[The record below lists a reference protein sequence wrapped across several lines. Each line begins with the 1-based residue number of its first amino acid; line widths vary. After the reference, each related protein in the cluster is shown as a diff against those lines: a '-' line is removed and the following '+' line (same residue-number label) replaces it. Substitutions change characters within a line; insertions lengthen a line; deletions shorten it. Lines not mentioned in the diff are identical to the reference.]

1 MHSTENEDPFVKI
14 ASLIGGEEYHKVAR
28 ALLNTEDATDEEIAG
43 ATGMRINIIRKVLY
57 DMFGKALITGIRVK
71 DEKKGWFVYRWRAKR
86 DQAENFIENQK
97 KKILDRLQKRLEYE
111 ESSEFYHCGGTNCPR
126 IKFDYAMELFFKCP
140 NCKNPLNMVN
150 NEKVKDALRYKIE
163 QILLDISSKEEI
175 SS

>member
-14 ASLIGGEEYHKVAR
+14 ANLIGGEEYHKVAR

-97 KKILDRLQKRLEYE
+97 KKILDRLQ
-111 ESSEFYHCGGTNCPR
+111 
-126 IKFDYAMELFFKCP
+126 
-140 NCKNPLNMVN
+140 
-150 NEKVKDALRYKIE
+150 
-163 QILLDISSKEEI
+163 
-175 SS
+175 